1 MVWINQDLFSVYYSC
16 ILVCREVFVTIKLFV
31 WVELNKNIRTVLFY
45 ELVFSQQFKVSIF
58 DIDIILISLEQ
69 FYL

>member
-1 MVWINQDLFSVYYSC
+1 MVWINQDLFSMYYSC
-16 ILVCREVFVTIKLFV
+16 ILVCREAFVTIKLFV

-45 ELVFSQQFKVSIF
+45 ELVFSQQFKISIF
-58 DIDIILISLEQ
+58 DIILISLEQ